1 MIIGK
6 SRDKILLPELPS
18 SVNMTA
24 DPSKV
29 ILQNE
34 ILSNLESI
42 AKKYEKG
49 VKQRAKAYAEDT
61 VKGVFESDEELMKQ
75 AEESLGELYDDKKR
89 KATDRFLKNDE
100 ELRVKQEDLQ
110 NDRTQALDRIAQDYD
125 AKESRLAENLSRRG
139 IAHSSIADLSNAGL
153 SAERAEMQE
162 STNALYDKRLG
173 AVEEKIKLVT
183 ATYENALKNYEI
195 SYALELEKQLNT
207 LIKKRDKMQSEYVKQ
222 HADDKEKAY
231 YDYINDDKQR
241 NRVYEESEGDY
252 FGAKKENYQE
262 RYDYLIEALAGKNK
276 GSIQNFIKQN
286 ESDLRAYLG
295 LYYDRFVKEVS

>member
-6 SRDKILLPELPS
+6 TRDKILLPELPS
-18 SVNMTA
+18 SVDMTA

-34 ILSNLESI
+34 ILSNLDSI

-49 VKQRAKAYAEDT
+49 LKQRARAYAEDA
-61 VKGVFESDEELMKQ
+61 VKGVFESDEELMKR
-75 AEESLGELYDDKKR
+75 AEDSLGALYDEKR
-89 KATDRFLKNDE
+89 QKATDRFEKNDE
-100 ELRVKQEDLQ
+100 ELREKQAELASG
-110 NDRTQALDRIAQDYD
+110 RAEKMDRIAQEYD

-139 IAHSSIADLSNAGL
+139 ITHSSIADLSSEGL
-153 SAERAEMQE
+153 RAEMAEEEQAA
-162 STNALYDKRLG
+162 SALYDKKLG
-173 AVEEKIKLVT
+173 AVEEKIKLVK

-207 LIKKRDKMQSEYVKQ
+207 LIKKRDRMQSDYVKQ
-222 HADDKEKAY
+222 HADDREKAY

-262 RYDYLIEALAGKNK
+262 RYDYLMDALAGKNK
-276 GSIQNFIKQN
+276 NSVKNFINQN
-286 ESDLRAYLG
+286 EADLRAYLG